1 MRISTRN
8 LLTCTL
14 AACFYRQCDANVLK
28 DIPAKDCTLC
38 DDDRVLNERH
48 IVTGFKSCQQID
60 MDGGDLSTES
70 EGDFLSPCAEH
81 QQKYQDK
88 CCAKSLSA
96 SDSSLTL
103 ENEEHHEAPH
113 KFDNIFSTRTA
124 PDEAELEIVESES
137 LNTAEF
143 GVRRENLYSTSHA
156 TSTERLSV
164 LVTMLA
170 LVLSMHAV
178 Y

>member
-1 MRISTRN
+1 
-8 LLTCTL
+8 
-14 AACFYRQCDANVLK
+14 
-28 DIPAKDCTLC
+28 
-38 DDDRVLNERH
+38 
-48 IVTGFKSCQQID
+48 

-81 QQKYQDK
+81 QQKYQDR